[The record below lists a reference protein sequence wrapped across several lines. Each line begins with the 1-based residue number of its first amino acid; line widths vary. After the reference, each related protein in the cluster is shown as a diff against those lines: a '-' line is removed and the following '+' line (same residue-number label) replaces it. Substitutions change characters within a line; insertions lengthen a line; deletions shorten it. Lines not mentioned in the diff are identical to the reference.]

1 MLLVKHAPATN
12 FQLRSADRRSFGS
25 HSLRLASFQARATTL
40 ESAGVRYLVAGGLA
54 VAAHGYLRFTQDIDM
69 IVRLIPDNIEKTF
82 TALAS
87 LGYRPS
93 VSITKDQFAN
103 SELRNSWVRD
113 KGMQV
118 LQFWS
123 DAHRGTFV
131 DVFVTEPFDF
141 EAEYNAALLNPL
153 DDKVTVRFVSLPTLI
168 RMKETANRRQNRADI
183 EKFRARRDDDA
194 NK

>member
-1 MLLVKHAPATN
+1 MKLSSFEALAT
-12 FQLRSADRRSFGS
+12 S
-25 HSLRLASFQARATTL
+25 L

-54 VAAHGYLRFTQDIDM
+54 VAAHGYLRFTKDVDIV
-69 IVRLIPDNIEKTF
+69 IRLIPDNIEKAF
-82 TALAS
+82 AALAS
-87 LGYRPS
+87 LGYRPN
-93 VSITKDQFAN
+93 VPITKEQFAN

-123 DAHRGTFV
+123 DAHRETSV

-141 EAEYNAALLNPL
+141 DAEYGAALLSPL
-153 DDKVTVRFVSLPTLI
+153 NKDLTIRFVSYPTLI
-168 RMKETANRRQNRADI
+168 RMKEEAGRPQDRADI
-183 EKFRARRDDDA
+183 EQLRAARGNDA